1 MKVKRIKIMF
11 RKLLAKYGSFHQRL
25 QTRWRCLRLGIH
37 YEKGLILGRHIRI
50 ANKTQVV
57 FGHNCKVAD
66 DVLLWGG
73 GTIRIGSGTGIGRG
87 ANIFAS
93 PEGGVDIGE
102 NVLMAF
108 RAYIMDSEHGTA
120 PGQLIKEQPLRSK
133 KIVIH
138 DGVWLGYNV
147 TILMGTEIGEGSVIG
162 ACSLVKGSVP
172 SNVIYGGV
180 PARFLK
186 NR

>member
-1 MKVKRIKIMF
+1 MF

-73 GTIRIGSGTGIGRG
+73 GEQSGSVQVLE
-87 ANIFAS
+87 S
-93 PEGGVDIGE
+93 EGE
-102 NVLMAF
+102 PTYL
-108 RAYIMDSEHGTA
+108 
-120 PGQLIKEQPLRSK
+120 LRLK
-133 KIVIH
+133 
-138 DGVWLGYNV
+138 
-147 TILMGTEIGEGSVIG
+147 EGSI
-162 ACSLVKGSVP
+162 S
-172 SNVIYGGV
+172 
-180 PARFLK
+180 ARMC
-186 NR
+186 